1 MRAAAVETD
10 LAYRHCERATREA
23 AANFSYGIRLL
34 PFSKR
39 RAMSAVYAFARRVDD
54 IGDDEGM
61 EPAVRLAGLAAERA
75 LVESLARG
83 EDPPLADPVAVA
95 LAHAHGVFTLPLDA
109 LALLV
114 DGVEMDV
121 TGRSYATIDE
131 LVLYCRAVAGSI
143 GRLCLAIFAG
153 RPAAD
158 VDGASGGV
166 SAEADSLADDL
177 GVAMQLT
184 NILRDVREDAA
195 RGRVYLPREDLEA
208 CGCPD
213 VMSAPPDRVAALVQR
228 ETVRAREWFDRGMG
242 LAPLLEPR
250 SASCLLAMTGIY
262 RRILSRI
269 EAHPLEIVRG
279 RLSLS
284 VWEKVWVA
292 GRSLT
297 GAHTLVRA
305 GVP

>member
-10 LAYRHCERATREA
+10 RAYRHCEQTTREA
-23 AANFSYGIRLL
+23 AANFYYGIRLL
-34 PFSKR
+34 PTAKR

-75 LVESLARG
+75 LVEALDRG

-95 LAHAHGVFTLPLDA
+95 LAHAHEVFALPLDA

-114 DGVEMDV
+114 TGVEMDV
-121 TGRSYATIDE
+121 TGRNYRTIDE
-131 LVLYCRAVAGSI
+131 LVEYCRAVAGTI

-153 RPAAD
+153 RAA
-158 VDGASGGV
+158 GAGGPGGGV
-166 SAEADSLADDL
+166 SPEADALADDL

-195 RGRVYLPREDLEA
+195 RGRVYLPSEDLAA

-213 VMSAPPDRVAALVQR
+213 LMHAPPDRVAALVHC
-228 ETVRAREWFDRGMG
+228 EAGRAREWFDRGMG
-242 LAPLLEPR
+242 LAALLEPR

-269 EAHPLEIVRG
+269 EAHPLEILRG

-284 VWEKVWVA
+284 VWEKAWVA
-292 GRSLT
+292 VRSLT
-297 GAHTLVRA
+297 QGGALLPGGA
-305 GVP
+305 E